1 MEDEGVK
8 RKEEGVLITT
18 GVALALIRVL
28 RRRTSSDE
36 QIGIQTQKDSSGL
49 KALER
54 IRRETRRHN

>member
-36 QIGIQTQKDSSGL
+36 QIGIQTHKDSSGL

-54 IRRETRRHN
+54 IRRENKTT